1 MEPYNF
7 KYCGLNVTLNTLSG
21 KWKAVILYQLFNHGE
36 MRFTQLWRIIP
47 KVTKKVLLEHL
58 KQMENA
64 QLVARNVK
72 SGYPP
77 EVYYSLSDKGR
88 ALGPALVA
96 LDSWAN
102 EHAPEDV
109 KLLRSKN
116 KAHSVLVT
124 EE

>member
-1 MEPYNF
+1 MDSYNF

-58 KQMENA
+58 KQMENS
-64 QLVARNVK
+64 QLVIRK
-72 SGYPP
+72 EISSFPP
-77 EVYYSLSDKGR
+77 EVYYSISEKGR

-96 LDSWAN
+96 LDTWAN
-102 EHAPEDV
+102 EHAADDV
-109 KLLRSKN
+109 QLLRSKN
-116 KAHSVLVT
+116 KAHF
-124 EE
+124 

>member
-1 MEPYNF
+1 MDSYNF

-58 KQMENA
+58 KQMENS
-64 QLVARNVK
+64 QLVTRK
-72 SGYPP
+72 EISSFPP
-77 EVYYSLSDKGR
+77 EVYYSISEKGR

-96 LDSWAN
+96 LDTWAN
-102 EHAPEDV
+102 EHAADDV
-109 KLLRSKN
+109 QLLRSKN
-116 KAHSVLVT
+116 KAHF
-124 EE
+124 

>member
-1 MEPYNF
+1 MEAYNF

-58 KQMENA
+58 KQMENSH
-64 QLVARNVK
+64 LVIRKEK
-72 SGYPP
+72 SSFPP
-77 EVYYSLSDKGR
+77 EVYYSISDKGR

-96 LDSWAN
+96 MDNWAN
-102 EHAPEDV
+102 EHAAEEV
-109 KLLRSKN
+109 KVLRSKS
-116 KAHSVLVT
+116 KAHGVLST
-124 EE
+124 S